1 MESDEDI
8 EARRAYGREQM
19 RRWRANPENA
29 ARELAKN
36 REYSK
41 NNREKINAIVR
52 RYRERQKDKPEYRE
66 RQSKNTRAAYARL
79 RDKIFQEYGNECA
92 CCGETESCFF
102 EIDHVNGG
110 GKKHLTSKSPVSVY
124 REILAAGCPPIYQ
137 LLCANCNRGRQR
149 NGGVCPHQLKQSP
162 ASA

>member
-8 EARRAYGREQM
+8 DARRKYVRDQM

-52 RYRERQKDKPEYRE
+52 RYRERQMLRPEYRE
-66 RQSKNTRAAYARL
+66 QQAANNRASYKRL
-79 RDKIFQEYGNECA
+79 RQRLFDAYGNACA
-92 CCGETESCFF
+92 CCRETEQAFF
-102 EIDHVNGG
+102 ELDHVNGG
-110 GKKHLTSKSPVSVY
+110 GNKEYRTVGEVQLYRKVIKS
-124 REILAAGCPPIYQ
+124 GFPPIYRI
-137 LLCANCNRGRQR
+137 LCANCNRGRQR
-149 NGGVCPHQLKQSP
+149 NGGVCPHQLTTSP
-162 ASA
+162 TQP